1 MFKTIDSSVAF
12 CFSFAMIRSMTSE
25 NFPLQNWMTDQNVII
40 FFILLSIV
48 LIVLLNW
55 KKTRRIWLEWR
66 TRRCLDGIGIKQ
78 QRNVVCSDGIDG
90 KYALDR
96 LVMLPKAILLITFKP
111 YSGNIYCS
119 ERISD
124 WTQVI
129 AQKSYKFENP
139 LFELDNQLT
148 ALRSQMPKILFR
160 GLLFFY
166 HNAQFPKGHPDSILR
181 PGNIPEEYLR
191 ENCAEPDQAIVEAWE
206 VLNTLPVEKA
216 SSRQLRLK
224 T

>member
-1 MFKTIDSSVAF
+1 MAF
-12 CFSFAMIRSMTSE
+12 GFSFAMIRSMTSD
-25 NFPLQNWMTDQNVII
+25 NLSIQNWMTDQNII
-40 FFILLSIV
+40 MFLILLSIV
-48 LIVLLNW
+48 LIVLFNW
-55 KKTRRIWLEWR
+55 KKTRRTWLEWR

-78 QRNVVCSDGIDG
+78 QRNVVCSDGLDG
-90 KYALDR
+90 EYVLDR

-139 LFELDNQLT
+139 LFELENQLT

-160 GLLFFY
+160 GLLFFD
-166 HNAQFPKGHPDSILR
+166 HNAHFPKGHPDSILQ
-181 PGNIPEEYLR
+181 PGSIPEEYLR
-191 ENCAEPDQAIVEAWE
+191 DNCAEPDQIIVDAWE
-206 VLNTLPVEKA
+206 MFNTMPAERT